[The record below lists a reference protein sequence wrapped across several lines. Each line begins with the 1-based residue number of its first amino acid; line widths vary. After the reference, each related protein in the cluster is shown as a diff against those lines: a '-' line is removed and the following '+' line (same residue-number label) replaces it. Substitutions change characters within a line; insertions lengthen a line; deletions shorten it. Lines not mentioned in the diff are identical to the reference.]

1 MMDMN
6 NHIMIVAEMSGNHN
20 GSIDKAIEIIKAAKQ
35 AGADAIK
42 LQTYTADTLTLD
54 CHKPEFMTNPKGIWA
69 GQTAYSL
76 YQKAYT
82 PWEWHEELFRV
93 AREEGLI
100 CFSSPFDK
108 TAVDFLEELGN
119 PIYKIASPEI
129 TDIPLIEYAA
139 SKHKPIVLSTGIATK
154 EDIQLALDTCRA
166 QGNDDITLLKCT
178 TAYPTPLE
186 ECNLLTMQLYRDTF
200 GVKVGL
206 SDHTMGD
213 IAPIVAASLGATM
226 LEKHFIVDRSAGG
239 PDASFSMEPSEFANM
254 VNSVRNVEKVLGVS
268 SFELSKASE
277 MGRRDARS
285 LYICEDMKKG
295 DVLTE
300 QNLRSIRPSG
310 GLHPKYL
317 LQLLGNRV
325 NRDLAKGERMKLEYV
340 E

>member
-1 MMDMN
+1 MD
-6 NHIMIVAEMSGNHN
+6 NHVMIVAEMSGNHN
-20 GSIDKAIEIIKAAKQ
+20 GSIDKAIEIIKSAKKV
-35 AGADAIK
+35 GADAIK

-54 CHKPEFMTNPKGIWA
+54 CRKPEFMTNPNGIWA

-82 PWEWHEELFRV
+82 PWEWHKELFRI

-129 TDIPLIEYAA
+129 TDIPLIEYVA

-166 QGNDDITLLKCT
+166 QGNEDITLLKCT

-186 ECNLLTMQLYRDTF
+186 ECNLQTMQLYRETF

-206 SDHTMGD
+206 SDHTIGD
-213 IAPIVAASLGATM
+213 IAPIIAASLGATM
-226 LEKHFIVDRSAGG
+226 IEKHFIVDRSNGG
-239 PDASFSMEPSEFANM
+239 PDASFSIEPTEFAKM
-254 VNSVRNVEKVLGVS
+254 VESVRNVEKVLGIS
-268 SFELSKASE
+268 SFKLSKASE
-277 MGRRDARS
+277 AGRRDARS
-285 LYICEDMKKG
+285 LYICKDMKAG
-295 DVLTE
+295 DIITE
-300 QNLRSIRPSG
+300 QNVRSVRPG
-310 GLHPKYL
+310 YGLSPKYL
-317 LQLLGNRV
+317 PEIIGKRV
-325 NRDLAKGERMKLEYV
+325 NRDLKKGERMMLKYIE
-340 E
+340 